1 MNEQLQTEL
10 KQLLNGRFS
19 LSESTRA
26 NYARGEDTYEPVLS
40 KAVVFPEK
48 NEEVS
53 KTRRRYNKS

>member
-40 KAVVFPEK
+40 KAVVFPETK
-48 NEEVS
+48 LQYLL
-53 KTRRRYNKS
+53 KK